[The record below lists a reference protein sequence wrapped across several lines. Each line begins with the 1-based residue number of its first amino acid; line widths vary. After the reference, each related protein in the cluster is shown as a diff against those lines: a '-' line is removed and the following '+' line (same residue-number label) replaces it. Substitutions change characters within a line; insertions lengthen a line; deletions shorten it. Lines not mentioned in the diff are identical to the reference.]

1 VRALPVRVRQE
12 ALVYAVFAA
21 VALAVY
27 APSLAGGFV
36 SDDWLYLQRNEILA
50 LPLGAALRRTF
61 EAPFFAN
68 WAPLHLGFLYLERHL
83 FGDAPLGYRITN
95 VLVFAASACAL
106 RAVVRRGG
114 ASSVGAT
121 LAGALLLL
129 HPAAVEAVAWISQ
142 SKTLLA
148 LLFAL
153 LAVERWLAQLET
165 PRRARLAAALG
176 FAALSLLAKSAFVLL
191 PAVFAIAWWTHGGTH
206 RRNVAAVA
214 ALGALGF
221 SVALENVMAQGLEG
235 GVAPWFGGSPA
246 ATARILPELLWRY
259 VRLAYLPF
267 DPAHCVQPSAIGCW
281 LDPRVLGPLAALI
294 AVALVA
300 TVAVRRERRL
310 GLPLAWVVAALL
322 PVIQLIPMTTV
333 FADRYLT
340 LALPGFLAPVA
351 EPLAVWVRRT
361 RPAWAAVGLG
371 LALLAVA
378 SGRQA
383 ALWAAP
389 ERLYAQALAAYPESR
404 FAWTGLGAERHRRG
418 ALDEAAAAYLRA
430 LALYP
435 NEGHVR
441 HLLAR
446 VRLAQGRRGE
456 ALYDLEESLRFA
468 PRHPDAA
475 WTRQSAARLRT
486 DGVTPIADGG

>member
-1 VRALPVRVRQE
+1 MKRE
-12 ALVYAVFAA
+12 ALAYATFAA

-27 APSLAGGFV
+27 APSFSGGFV
-36 SDDWLYLQRNEILA
+36 SDDWIYLQRNEILT
-50 LPLGAALRRTF
+50 LPLVAALRRIF

-68 WAPLHLGFLYLERHL
+68 WAPLHMGFLYLERHL
-83 FGDAPLGYRITN
+83 FADAPLGYRIAN
-95 VLVFAASACAL
+95 VLLFAGCASAL
-106 RAVVRRGG
+106 RAVMRRCG

-121 LAGALLLL
+121 LAGALLLV

-153 LAVERWLAQLET
+153 LALERWLAELES
-165 PRRARLAAALG
+165 PRRARLVAALG
-176 FAALSLLAKSAFVLL
+176 FAALSLLAKAGFVLL

-206 RRNVAAVA
+206 RRDVAAVG
-214 ALGALGF
+214 ALGALGL
-221 SVALENVMAQGLEG
+221 SVALENVKAQALEG

-246 ATARILPELLWRY
+246 ATARILPEVLWRY

-267 DPAHCVQPSAIGCW
+267 DPTHCVQPMAIGRW
-281 LDPRVLGPLAALI
+281 LDPRVLGPLAGLI

-310 GLPLAWVVAALL
+310 GLALAWVVAALL
-322 PVIQLIPMTTV
+322 PVVQLIPMTTV

-361 RPAWAAVGLG
+361 RWAGAAVGLG
-371 LALLAVA
+371 LVLLALA

-404 FAWTGLGAERHRRG
+404 HAWTGLGAERHREG
-418 ALDEAAAAYLRA
+418 ALDEAAAAYVHA

-435 NEGHVR
+435 EDGHVR

-456 ALYDLEESLRFA
+456 ALYDLEESLRLA
-468 PRHPDAA
+468 PLHHDAA
-475 WTRQSAARLRT
+475 WTRQAAVRLRT
-486 DGVTPIADGG
+486 EGVTPIADGG